1 MAAATLFIN
10 SFLSYLLLFL
20 TIVVV
25 AGIAVFIGI
34 TMAKKKKAAPKQE
47 KADAQTE

>member
-1 MAAATLFIN
+1 MAATLFLN

-20 TIVVV
+20 VIVVV

-34 TMAKKKKAAPKQE
+34 TMAKKRNKSKQE
-47 KADAQTE
+47 NIDNRTR